1 MVNYKAIV
9 KDLQKKYSDAS
20 HVVIVSRDG
29 KNLFSTDNWKVNSD
43 IKGVLANWASGSAQ
57 FVSMNGI
64 RYSILQMEPERF
76 IATNRHKKGHLVGAT
91 SPDGTK
97 CMLAHLR
104 PKAKAW
110 YHSGYPIVA
119 RAAAMLDKGLKSK
132 VNTKEAK
139 PSKKKEKRKKQVE
152 EPQASPL
159 YTVTQESATNMSS
172 YTVLEQIPQIDPYL
186 KLEVENFLK
195 WINEPTGLSSYIS
208 HCLIQNDYQ
217 KIQALSTIYKTL
229 YRILTN
235 E

>member
-9 KDLQKKYSDAS
+9 KDLQKRYSDAS

-29 KNLFSTDNWKVNSD
+29 KNLFSTDNWNVSSD
-43 IKGVLANWASGSAQ
+43 IKGVLANWSSGSAQ

-76 IATNRHKKGHLVGAT
+76 IATNRHKQGHLIGAT

-97 CMLAHLR
+97 CMLAHLK

-119 RAAAMLDKGLKSK
+119 RSAALLDKGLKSK
-132 VNTKEAK
+132 EKLKETNQK
-139 PSKKKEKRKKQVE
+139 KSKGKHKKQKD
-152 EPQASPL
+152 EPKAEPL
-159 YTVTQESATNMSS
+159 YKITQESASNMSA
-172 YTVLEQIPQIDPYL
+172 YTVLQQAPQIDPYL
-186 KLEVENFLK
+186 KLEIENFLK
-195 WINEPTGLSSYIS
+195 WINDPNGLSSYIS
-208 HCLIQNDYQ
+208 HYLIQNDYP
-217 KIQALSTIYKTL
+217 KIQALSTIYKNL

-235 E
+235 D